1 MIKEIYDNHSSLCL
15 FENVIVLFDNNIQ
28 LYTNDNPHNPLMF
41 NSNNKIIYL
50 NNNED
55 DVFDYIIQDCSVI
68 VSTYVSNNAGHV
80 LGDEV
85 YPVFHALNL
94 LKLNLEESKLNIIT
108 DNYYKFTYQFNLLN
122 INSIIQIKNLFR
134 KKIKFKKLILG
145 IEGLGYSSKFHPKY
159 SLNFR
164 YNINKI
170 QEYCAIKYNYDTNIK
185 KNKIIFIDKDINTSE
200 HKSVLFNTDELVNYT
215 KAKLDNKYEV
225 IKVSWKNLNLI
236 SQLTLMNST
245 AIVVSLPGS
254 DLMNCLFLSCNKTII
269 YFPRL
274 VNNIEKNNIEKSN
287 IEKSNEVRI
296 WFHKTHNCICLDDP
310 QYVKTFKKNKIGYT
324 AVNPEYLS
332 EIINQLSHLN
342 T

>member
-1 MIKEIYDNHSSLCL
+1 MMIKEIYDNHSSLCL

-41 NSNNKIIYL
+41 SSNNKNKIIYQ

-55 DVFDYIIQDCSVI
+55 DVFDYFIQDCSVI

-94 LKLNLEESKLNIIT
+94 LNLNLEETKLNIIT

-145 IEGLGYSSKFHPKY
+145 IEGLGYSSSFCPNY

-200 HKSVLFNTDELVNYT
+200 HKSLLFNTDELVNYT

-236 SQLTLMNST
+236 SQLRLMNST
-245 AIVVSLPGS
+245 EIVVSLPGS

-274 VNNIEKNNIEKSN
+274 VNK

-296 WFHKTHNCICLDDP
+296 WFHKTHNCIYLDDP
-310 QYVKTFKKNKIGYT
+310 QYVHTFKKNKIGYT
-324 AVNPEYLS
+324 VVNPVYLS
-332 EIINQLSHLN
+332 EIILNQLSHLN